1 MKYARNR
8 RIVVTGFRQHGGGA
22 AIGVFA
28 AYPAGFSH
36 PIDDSGPASA
46 AHVHRVSLVSV
57 YVSGSTADRLHGD
70 PQPRTIRVGDG
81 AGEAYSPP
89 GVGHPDPVSG
99 WLWMAAGSG
108 PIALTDFDFSEQTD
122 VSELRRGRGTDAG
135 RVCALA
141 EPGAGRVL
149 VERRTIEHRRGDT
162 LRSLLS
168 VGAWGAP
175 FFRGLQRMWSKRHLF
190 RREISPPALPIRRVR
205 LLRPRRVRRP
215 RSHTSQ

>member
-1 MKYARNR
+1 M
-8 RIVVTGFRQHGGGA
+8 VV
-22 AIGVFA
+22 VLLL
-28 AYPAGFSH
+28 
-36 PIDDSGPASA
+36 
-46 AHVHRVSLVSV
+46 VSLQLTRLGFLIRSTIPDRPRRRMFIASVSFLFTFLGVRLIV
-57 YVSGSTADRLHGD
+57 YMVIHNHG
-70 PQPRTIRVGDG
+70 PFEWGDG

-162 LRSLLS
+162 LREPS
-168 VGAWGAP
+168 VRWGVGCAVLP
-175 FFRGLQRMWSKRHLF
+175 RPAAHVEQAASV
-190 RREISPPALPIRRVR
+190 SPRDFAAGFAYSARAVA
-205 LLRPRRVRRP
+205 
-215 RSHTSQ
+215 SSA